1 MVSED
6 TPPPLLFIF
15 LFLSSLSGWL
25 EPPPELLVVKPV
37 QVCGSEGGQTIGS
50 AFPEDERRERASE
63 RARKPLGL
71 E

>member
-6 TPPPLLFIF
+6 TPPLLFIF
-15 LFLSSLSGWL
+15 LFVSSLSGWL
-25 EPPPELLVVKPV
+25 EPPPELLVVKPA

-50 AFPEDERRERASE
+50 AFSEDERRERASE
-63 RARKPLGL
+63 PGSHLGWS